1 MRNKKRSIDSLIN
14 NNLELPI
21 EVTENY
27 INNFIYKSLTIIN
40 EKKEI
45 KPNQTYIVNHENG
58 LFNKADNFINCILEL
73 LKGDVGT
80 LIDKKDLKLK
90 RNVKKDNI
98 SNCLTIYTI
107 VETLTYNNSITMMM
121 VKNVNNIN
129 KEVTGEL
136 IFDINISDKL
146 GKDNYNENIY
156 I

>member
-27 INNFIYKSLTIIN
+27 INNFIYKSLTTIN
-40 EKKEI
+40 EKEEI
-45 KPNQTYIVNHENG
+45 KPNHTYIINHENE

-98 SNCLTIYTI
+98 NKCLTIYTI
-107 VETLTYNNSITMMM
+107 IETLTYNNSITMMM

-129 KEVTGEL
+129 KEVTGEI

-146 GKDNYNENIY
+146 GKNNYNENIY